1 MVVRPPHPLCRNAK
15 PTYRMEILYGPAQ
28 IQVWAGQTNFRARML
43 EGSAM
48 AGAWGC
54 CGKPVKDPLAHDIIF

>member
-1 MVVRPPHPLCRNAK
+1 
-15 PTYRMEILYGPAQ
+15 MEILYGPAQ